1 MGFFKKKTT
10 TIFLLISI
18 FFISGCTV
26 TPQPLT
32 KEEIAL
38 KASKDLKLINRIS
51 PIITKPITIDE
62 AINKALKNN
71 VRNKIKLMQTAL
83 AKQQID
89 LVYYDMLPNLTT
101 SAGYS
106 KRDEFAASASTSFDN
121 GTPDP
126 ISGDPSYSV
135 SQDKEK
141 IDADISFSWNILD
154 FGLSYVKAQQEADKY
169 LMAKQNER
177 KVIHNI
183 VQEVRRTYYK
193 AASAQALLKKIVP
206 MMKDV
211 QVALND
217 SNKIKKLRIN
227 SPMESLAYQRDLL
240 EVLRSLQ
247 TLERSLMNAKV
258 ELAELMGLKAGTQF
272 SIAQEIKAN
281 YELPKINLGLKQME
295 IMALENRPE
304 VLESRYKQRIS
315 HKETTRAILQMLPGI
330 KLNTSISYDNNDY
343 LLNNNWTSYGATI
356 SWNLLNIFK
365 ANTSHKIAKTK
376 IALAKEQKLAISM
389 AVLSQVHL
397 ALADFEQSK
406 KEYKLSKKYLDVA
419 QEIYKL
425 TEVTNKLNM
434 NSRLIYIKEKLNYI
448 LALLRHSSSYAN
460 VQNSYGRVFA
470 SIGTYE
476 DIGKE
481 TLEKN
486 SVIKEK
492 KPKKTQKKKEEVKKA
507 KVEKLVKT
515 ALTTKNVYL
524 RKEPHKNSAFSVVL
538 LKNKKIK
545 VLREFENK
553 FGKWIET
560 PLGFIYKSAVDIKLE
575 KQSSKIDFASIN
587 KIEKSIFIG
596 KAFKNAS
603 IRTKPTWQSSIVY
616 LLPKD
621 KTIKIEEIVSSNKD
635 VWYKTSFGYISNLV
649 MDIEEEY

>member
-1 MGFFKKKTT
+1 MGFLKKKSTLLLLLTT
-10 TIFLLISI
+10 

-26 TPQPLT
+26 TPQPLS
-32 KEEIAL
+32 KEEISL
-38 KASKDLKLINRIS
+38 KANQDLKLINRIS
-51 PIITKPITIDE
+51 PVITKPITIDE

-106 KRDEFAASASTSFDN
+106 KRDEYAASASTSFSGGN
-121 GTPDP
+121 PEP
-126 ISGDPSYSV
+126 ITGDPSYSV
-135 SQDKEK
+135 SQDKER
-141 IDADISFSWNILD
+141 IDADISFSWNVLD
-154 FGLSYVKAQQEADKY
+154 FGLSYVKAQQQADKY

-247 TLERSLMNAKV
+247 ALERNLMNAKV
-258 ELAELMGLKAGTQF
+258 ELAELMGLKAGTHF
-272 SIAQEIKAN
+272 TLAQEIKTD
-281 YELPKINLGLKQME
+281 YELPKLNLGLKQME

-304 VLESRYKQRIS
+304 ILESRYKQRIS

-330 KLNTSISYDNNDY
+330 KLNSGISYDNNDY

-365 ANTSHKIAKTK
+365 ANTSQKIAKTK

-397 ALADFEQSK
+397 SLANFEQSK

-434 NSRLIYIKEKLNYI
+434 NSRLIYTKEKLNYI

-486 SVIKEK
+486 SVIKVK
-492 KPKKTQKKKEEVKKA
+492 KPKKTKKQKEEIKKA
-507 KVEKLVKT
+507 KLEKLVKT
-515 ALTTKNVYL
+515 AQTTQNVYL
-524 RKEPHKNSAFSVVL
+524 RKEAHKDSIYSVVL
-538 LKNKKIK
+538 LKNRKVK

-553 FGKWIET
+553 YGKWIET
-560 PLGFIYKSAVDIKLE
+560 PLGFIYKSAVFIKNE
-575 KQSSKIDFASIN
+575 KEDNLSLASKKEI
-587 KIEKSIFIG
+587 KKSIFKG
-596 KAFKNAS
+596 VAFKNAN
-603 IRTKPTWQSSIVY
+603 IRTEANWQSPVLF
-616 LLPKD
+616 LLPKNQE
-621 KTIKIEEIVSSNKD
+621 INIEEIISNNKD

-649 MDIEEEY
+649 MDIKE

>member
-1 MGFFKKKTT
+1 MGFFRKKST
-10 TIFLLISI
+10 TIFLLITTL
-18 FFISGCTV
+18 FITGCTV
-26 TPQPLT
+26 SPEPLT
-32 KEEIAL
+32 KDEIAL
-38 KASKDLKLINRIS
+38 KANQDLKLINRIS
-51 PIITKPITIDE
+51 PIITEPITIDE

-106 KRDEFAASASTSFDN
+106 KRDEYAASASTSFSN
-121 GTPDP
+121 GNPEP
-126 ISGDPSYSV
+126 IIGTPSYSV

-154 FGLSYVKAQQEADKY
+154 FGLSYVKAQQQADKY

-211 QVALND
+211 QTALDD

-227 SPMESLAYQRDLL
+227 SPMQSLAYQRDLL

-258 ELAELMGLKAGTQF
+258 ELAELMGLKAGTHF
-272 SIAQEIKAN
+272 TIAQEIKN
-281 YELPKINLGLKQME
+281 DYELPKLNLGLKEME
-295 IMALENRPE
+295 VMALENRPE
-304 VLESRYKQRIS
+304 ILESRYQQRIS

-330 KLNTSISYDNNDY
+330 KLNSSISYDNNDY

-365 ANTSHKIAKTK
+365 ASTSQKLAKTK
-376 IALAKEQKLAISM
+376 IAIAKEQKLAISM

-397 ALADFEQSK
+397 SLADFEQSK
-406 KEYKLSKKYLDVA
+406 KEYMLSKKYLDVA

-425 TEVTNKLNM
+425 TEVTNRLDM
-434 NSRLIYIKEKLNYI
+434 NSRLVYIKEKLNYI

-481 TLEKN
+481 TIEKN
-486 SVIKEK
+486 SILKEQ
-492 KPKKTQKKKEEVKKA
+492 KPKKQEIKEVKAETK
-507 KVEKLVKT
+507 KRVENLIKT
-515 ALTTKNVYL
+515 AQTTQNVYL
-524 RKEPHKNSAFSVVL
+524 RKEPNKDSEFSVVL
-538 LKNKKIK
+538 LKDRKIK

-553 FGKWIET
+553 FGKWVET
-560 PLGFIYKSAVDIKLE
+560 PLGFIYKSAVFIKDEVKNKDLILTN
-575 KQSSKIDFASIN
+575 KMDSK
-587 KIEKSIFIG
+587 KSIF
-596 KAFKNAS
+596 KAVAFKHAN
-603 IRTKPTWQSSIVY
+603 IRTQPNWQSPTVF

-621 KTIKIEEIVSSNKD
+621 KKINISEIVSTKKD
-635 VWYKTSFGYISNLV
+635 IWYKTSFGYVSNLV
-649 MDIEEEY
+649 MDIEE

>member
-1 MGFFKKKTT
+1 MGFLKKKSTLLL
-10 TIFLLISI
+10 LLIT

-26 TPQPLT
+26 TPQPLS
-32 KEEIAL
+32 KEEISL
-38 KASKDLKLINRIS
+38 KANQDLKLINRIS
-51 PIITKPITIDE
+51 PVITKPITIDE
-62 AINKALKNN
+62 AIDKALKNN

-106 KRDEFAASASTSFDN
+106 KRDEYAASASTSFSN
-121 GTPDP
+121 GNPEP
-126 ISGDPSYSV
+126 ITGEPSYSV

-141 IDADISFSWNILD
+141 IDADISFSWNVLD
-154 FGLSYVKAQQEADKY
+154 FGLSYVKAQQQADKY

-247 TLERSLMNAKV
+247 SLERNLMNAKV
-258 ELAELMGLKAGTQF
+258 ELAELMGLKAGTHF
-272 SIAQEIKAN
+272 TLAQEIKTD
-281 YELPKINLGLKQME
+281 YELPKLNLGLKQME

-304 VLESRYKQRIS
+304 ILESRYKQRIS

-330 KLNTSISYDNNDY
+330 KLNSGISYDNNDY

-365 ANTSHKIAKTK
+365 ANTSQKIAKTK

-397 ALADFEQSK
+397 SLADFEQSK

-486 SVIKEK
+486 SVIKVK
-492 KPKKTQKKKEEVKKA
+492 KPKKTQKKNEEVKKA
-507 KVEKLVKT
+507 KIEKLVKT
-515 ALTTKNVYL
+515 AQTTQNVYL
-524 RKEPHKNSAFSVVL
+524 RKEPHKDSMYSVVL
-538 LKNKKIK
+538 LKNRKVK
-545 VLREFENK
+545 VLREFENRY
-553 FGKWIET
+553 GKWIET
-560 PLGFIYKSAVDIKLE
+560 PLGFIYKSAVFIKDE
-575 KQSSKIDFASIN
+575 KEDNLSLVSKKEI
-587 KIEKSIFIG
+587 KKTIFKGI
-596 KAFKNAS
+596 AFKNAN
-603 IRTKPTWQSSIVY
+603 IRSQANWQSPVLF
-616 LLPKD
+616 LLPKNQE
-621 KTIKIEEIVSSNKD
+621 INIEEIVSNNKD

-649 MDIEEEY
+649 MDIKE